1 MKRLVNQLLATIQLA
16 LLRTWA
22 ALGSHAAVALGV
34 LVATTTIC
42 ALILYAEA
50 VNVAVLR
57 DRLAR
62 AHQDAVYDLLIKGQA
77 NLIDRTRYQE
87 MNDTIARQIERV
99 IGLPVTRSGR
109 HGWSKSLLIV
119 PPGQS
124 PVGQRNELPRTRFQF
139 YAGVEDQIEVV
150 AGRFPRPATDPQDI
164 VEVMVTETLA
174 GELDLKVGDVFHVE
188 DFTGGALPQQVQVRL
203 AAIIRLRDPDSA
215 FWFYAPWFLD
225 EAFTVPEETF
235 FNAIALTFVP
245 TEAEFTWVANYDENS
260 IDVTNARR
268 VLAGL
273 DVLRFNLTR
282 HLGHMQFLTKLD
294 KAIRNF
300 LSGTFVL
307 RALLI
312 VLGAP
317 IIGIALYYIVITSQL
332 VVERQRGEI
341 AVLKS
346 RGSSDGQVIGLFLV
360 QGLLIAGL
368 TALLAPLLALPL
380 AQLIGKATTFLS
392 FTDPRVLPV
401 MLHGEVY
408 GYAALAAALALWAT
422 LAPAVHAARET
433 IVTYRHGEARPTRRS
448 FVHRYYIDVI
458 LLLLGSLGYRSLS
471 QSGTI
476 VERSESGGLVY
487 DPLLLVTPI
496 VLAAGVA
503 FLALRAVPV
512 LLRGMARMTS
522 FTETVAPLLAL
533 RQVSRTPTRYA
544 GLILLLTFTL
554 ALGLFTASVASTFDR
569 NYSDQALYAAGADL
583 RTHEFDYDLAT
594 WRVRPLK
601 EYLALP
607 GVEAA
612 TPVLRRDLIGREA
625 QIRAKGV
632 LLAVDPSTFADAAW
646 WRADFTPELSELT
659 KALQSDEQAV
669 LVNPEFARRY
679 HLKVGDVFDINVD
692 GVRVDLRLVGTLSYF
707 PTLYSE
713 DGDRLVARLDYL
725 TETLEVVGRKQPSE
739 VWLRTDPDQHEGVI
753 AALQAPFKHEG
764 SEAASSGNRKVVIH
778 DGHELT
784 GVRKDDPL
792 RTGLF
797 GALSVGFVAAS
808 VLSVLGFLLYAITTI
823 QARAL
828 QFGVL
833 RATGLSTAQLI
844 GLLSTEQLSLI
855 GVGIVLGTTLGTGAG
870 WMFTRFLQVSII
882 ARESVPPFLIV
893 TPWSIILRLYIILVV
908 VFLAALVA
916 SVHLLRRMR
925 VHAVLRL
932 GESG

>member
-1 MKRLVNQLLATIQLA
+1 MKRVLNQLLATIQLA
-16 LLRTWA
+16 LRRTWT

-34 LVATTTIC
+34 WVATTTIC

-57 DRLAR
+57 DRLDR

-77 NLIDRTRYQE
+77 NLIDAERYRQ
-87 MNDTIARQIERV
+87 MDQTIVHQVQSV

-124 PVGQRNELPRTRFQF
+124 ATGQRNQLPRTRFQF

-150 AGRFPRPATDPQDI
+150 EGRFPRPAYDPQDV
-164 VEVMVTETLA
+164 VEVMITEKLA
-174 GELDLKVGDVFHVE
+174 EKLGLQVGDLFHVE
-188 DFTGGALPQQVQVRL
+188 DFTGGAQPMQAQVRV
-203 AAIIRLRDPDSA
+203 AAIIRLRDPASD

-235 FNAIALTFVP
+235 FNSILLRFVP
-245 TEAEFTWVANYDENS
+245 AEAEFTWVANYDQNA
-260 IDVTNARR
+260 INVTNAQS
-268 VLAGL
+268 VLGGL
-273 DVLRFNLTR
+273 DVLRFNLTSR
-282 HLGHMQFLTKLD
+282 LGQLQFLTEFD
-294 KAIRNF
+294 QAIRDF
-300 LSGTFVL
+300 LAGTFVL
-307 RALLI
+307 KALLI

-317 IIGIALYYIVITSQL
+317 VVGIALYYIVITSQL
-332 VVERQRGEI
+332 IVERQRAEI

-346 RGSSDGQVIGLFLV
+346 RGSSNGQVVALFLI
-360 QGLLIAGL
+360 QGLLIVGL
-368 TALLAPLLALPL
+368 AALVAPLLALPL

-401 MLHGEVY
+401 TLHGAIY
-408 GYAALAAALALWAT
+408 GYAALAAALALWAI
-422 LAPAVHAARET
+422 LAPATQAARET
-433 IVTYRHGEARPTRRS
+433 IVTYRHSEARPGGRS
-448 FVHRYYIDVI
+448 FIHRYYLDLVLLI
-458 LLLLGSLGYRSLS
+458 LGGLGYRSLS

-476 VERSESGGLVY
+476 ITRSESGGMVY

-496 VLAAGVA
+496 VLAAAAA
-503 FLALRAVPV
+503 FLALRLVPL
-512 LLRGMARMTS
+512 LLRGLARLVTL
-522 FTETVAPLLAL
+522 TETVAPLVAL
-533 RQVSRTPTRYA
+533 GQASRAPARYA

-554 ALGLFTASVASTFDR
+554 ALGLFTASVAGTFDR
-569 NYSDQALYAAGADL
+569 NYSDQALYTAGADL

-594 WRVRPLK
+594 WRVRSTP

-607 GVEAA
+607 GVRAA
-612 TPVLRRDLIGREA
+612 TAALRRDLIGREA
-625 QIRAKGV
+625 QIRAQGV
-632 LLAVDPSTFADAAW
+632 LLAVDPATFADVAW
-646 WRADFTPELSELT
+646 WRPDFAPSLDSILGTLR
-659 KALQSDEQAV
+659 SDEQAV

-679 HLKVGDVFDINVD
+679 QLQVGDLFDINVD
-692 GVRVDLRLVGTLSYF
+692 GVRVDLRLAGTLGTF
-707 PTLYSE
+707 PTLYPE

-725 TETLEVVGRKQPSE
+725 AGVLETEPSE
-739 VWLRTDPDQHEGVI
+739 VWLRTDPRRHEQTI
-753 AALQAPFKHEG
+753 AALEAP
-764 SEAASSGNRKVVIH
+764 SNRKVVIH
-778 DGHELT
+778 DGHELA

-797 GALSVGFVAAS
+797 GALSIGFVAAS

-823 QARAL
+823 QSRAL

-833 RATGLSTAQLI
+833 RATGLSVAQLV
-844 GLLSTEQLSLI
+844 GLLSTEQLTLI
-855 GVGIVLGTTLGTGAG
+855 GVGIALGTALGAGAG

-882 ARESVPPFLIV
+882 AREAVPPFLIV
-893 TPWSIILRLYIILVV
+893 TPWATIVRLYIILVI
-908 VFLAALVA
+908 VFLVALAA

-932 GESG
+932 GEQ